1 MQSHARSLVNGTT
14 ANDRRVIAAAVAAN
28 SAPTAS
34 EQGISI
40 QLFDAIDCVARCTGG
55 GGSYDLRVWW
65 YYNAADVWVFDDDL
79 GTVAVSTA
87 GGIEVFPILN
97 QPNSRAA
104 NAVYIEVLNFAGGGV
119 ANVWLSGRGGV
130 QR

>member
-1 MQSHARSLVNGTT
+1 MQSHARSLVTGTT
-14 ANDRRVIAAAVAAN
+14 AADRRAIAGLNAAN
-28 SAPTAS
+28 GDPTAS

-40 QLFDAIDCVARCTGG
+40 QLFDAIDVVAQSVGG
-55 GGSYDLRVWW
+55 GASFDVQVWW
-65 YYNAADVWVFDDDL
+65 YYNAADVWVYDDDI
-79 GTVAVSTA
+79 GTVSVTTA

-104 NAVYIEVLNFAGGGV
+104 NAVYLEVSNFAGGGT